1 MSLFKTREWWS
12 LDSSNPEI
20 YSPDAFKVARFKK
33 LTGRESDLIL
43 TGSLSGNIRIF
54 NPYPV
59 HTEGSE
65 QTFGPENL
73 ILEMNLGKPILHIAT
88 GRLSRFASF
97 KAILLVLELGQ
108 SKSQSNHLSLLFLI
122 MTGQVVQLSATP
134 LQI

>member
-12 LDSSNPEI
+12 VDSSHPEI
-20 YSPDAFKVARFKK
+20 FSPDAFKVARFKK

-59 HTEGSE
+59 YTEGSE

-73 ILEMNLGKPILHIAT
+73 ILETNLGKPILHIST
-88 GRLSRFASF
+88 GRLSRFGIFSCSSS
-97 KAILLVLELGQ
+97 AI
-108 SKSQSNHLSLLFLI
+108 SSR
-122 MTGQVVQLSATP
+122 ATDITYRP
-134 LQI
+134 RFYR